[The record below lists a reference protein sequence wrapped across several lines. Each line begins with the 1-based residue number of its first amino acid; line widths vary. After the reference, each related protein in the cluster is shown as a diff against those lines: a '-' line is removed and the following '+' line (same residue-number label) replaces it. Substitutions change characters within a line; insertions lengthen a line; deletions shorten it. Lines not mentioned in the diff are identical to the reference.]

1 MSHNFEDAHTDSKD
15 FFKNWWKKE
24 NYSNLHF
31 NQLMPNGTKAK
42 QVAIMKQDKYYAS
55 LMKQK
60 QFLNVEC

>member
-1 MSHNFEDAHTDSKD
+1 MSNNFKDAHTDSKD
-15 FFKNWWKKE
+15 FFKKKKE
-24 NYSNLHF
+24 NYSHLHF

-60 QFLNVEC
+60 QFLKVEH